1 MTPPLTQPSVFFSP
15 PCAICFERTACE
27 RDAKHGLVSLRC
39 GHCFGARCVETWL
52 LTRRAKCP
60 VCDDDACVE
69 DIRVLFALDCIGAED
84 EDEDDRKGAGDSIE
98 VELRRARETTRALR
112 EELRVLRANGASREV
127 LGELN
132 RDGKRG
138 VGAASTAVGAKKTK
152 TKSVADY
159 FGGGGAAAARWTFE
173 ECKTM
178 KGGVI
183 QDGVILMDTALTRDG
198 RAVLQVESFFDDL
211 DGPMVRL
218 VKRGCARGSKVT
230 LLRQCI
236 DDVLKNNWLR
246 QPLILPQPSGASQ
259 IVALCVSSAVFVVNA
274 AGQLTAVVPIESCI
288 HAASWSPNE
297 ANMLFVAVRNRIGM
311 SSILEYD
318 LNSTSYRKPRKSND
332 FPTDAVYHSVLYFPE
347 LRTFVVGTGLT
358 HWTMTMASDVRPDV
372 RPVYDEREETVC
384 VEVPG
389 YIMRAHPSSRRIVSA
404 STYGVVMSP
413 TGNGQKVRVKLT
425 TFDLIEQW
433 GRDGG
438 SAQLMPKVSSSILM
452 GEYEQSDLTTYY
464 DFSTLMCMGVLP
476 DRSEIVA
483 VGVGTTVEIYD
494 SSTLA
499 LIQKFDVGGLVF
511 RVDISPDGSLLT
523 ACSLPIGH
531 TKGDFETH
539 TLYKLVQGPARS

>member
-1 MTPPLTQPSVFFSP
+1 MTPPLTQPSSSVFFSP

-52 LTRRAKCP
+52 TRRAKCP
-60 VCDDDACVE
+60 VCDDDARVE
-69 DIRVLFALDCIGAED
+69 DIRVLFALDCVGADD
-84 EDEDDRKGAGDSIE
+84 EDEDDGKGAGDSVE
-98 VELRRARETTRALR
+98 DELRRARETARALR

-127 LGELN
+127 STREVLGELN

-138 VGAASTAVGAKKTK
+138 AGAASTAVGAKKTK

-159 FGGGGAAAARWTFE
+159 FGGGGAAAARWMFE
-173 ECKTM
+173 KSTTM

-183 QDGVILMDTALTRDG
+183 QDGVNLLDTALTRDG
-198 RAVLQVESFFDDL
+198 RAVLQVEWFFEL
-211 DGPMVRL
+211 APPMIQL
-218 VKRGCARGSKVT
+218 VKLGCARGSKVT
-230 LLRQCI
+230 LLRKCT
-236 DDVLKNNWLR
+236 DDDFLR
-246 QPLILPQPSGASQ
+246 LPLILPQPSGASQ
-259 IVALCVSSAVFVVNA
+259 IVALCVGSDVFVVNA
-274 AGQLTAVVPIESCI
+274 AGQLTAVVPIEASI
-288 HAASWSPNE
+288 NAASWSPNE
-297 ANMLFVAVRNRIGM
+297 ANTLFVCVNYRFGT

-318 LNSTSYRKPRKSND
+318 LNSTSYRKPRKSID
-332 FPTDAVYHSVLYFPE
+332 FHTEAVYDSVLHFPE

-358 HWTMTMASDVRPDV
+358 HWSISGVRPDV

-404 STYGVVMSP
+404 NIYGVVISP

-425 TFDLIEQW
+425 AFDLIEQW

-452 GEYEQSDLTTYY
+452 GEYDQSELPANY

-499 LIQKFDVGGLVF
+499 VIQKFDVGGLVF

-531 TKGDFETH
+531 TNGDFETH
-539 TLYKLVQGPARS
+539 TLYKLVQGAARG

>member
-27 RDAKHGLVSLRC
+27 RDAAHGLVSLRC
-39 GHCFGARCVETWL
+39 GHCFGARCVDTWL
-52 LTRRAKCP
+52 RTRRATCP
-60 VCDDDACVE
+60 VCDDDASVE
-69 DIRVLFALDCIGAED
+69 DIRVLFALDCVGLGADD

-98 VELRRARETTRALR
+98 DELRRARETARALR

-138 VGAASTAVGAKKTK
+138 AGAPSAAVGAKKTK

-159 FGGGGAAAARWTFE
+159 FGGGARWTFE
-173 ECKTM
+173 KCKTM
-178 KGGVI
+178 KGGLI
-183 QDGVILMDTALTRDG
+183 QDSVRLMDTALTRDG
-198 RAVLQVESFFDDL
+198 RAVLQVEFDFQSDEVL
-211 DGPMVRL
+211 VVRIM
-218 VKRGCARGSKVT
+218 KRGCARGSTLT
-230 LLRQCI
+230 LLSQNVSFDIEPRF
-236 DDVLKNNWLR
+236 DSR
-246 QPLILPQPSGASQ
+246 PLIVPQPSGASQ
-259 IVALCVSSAVFVVNA
+259 MVALCTISDVYLVNVLN
-274 AGQLTAVVPIESCI
+274 GQLMAVMSTGSCI
-288 HAASWSPNE
+288 SAASWSPNE
-297 ANMLFVAVRNRIGM
+297 TNTVFVAVNNGIGT

-318 LNSTSYRKPRKSND
+318 LNSTSYQTPRKSND
-332 FPTDAVYHSVLYFPE
+332 FPTEALYQSVLYFPE

-358 HWTMTMASDVRPDV
+358 DVCADV

-389 YIMRAHPSSRRIVSA
+389 YIMQAHPSSRRIVSA
-404 STYGVVMSP
+404 NTYGVVICS
-413 TGNGQKVRVKLT
+413 TGNGRKFRVKLT

-438 SAQLMPKVSSSILM
+438 SCQLIPKASSSILV
-452 GEYEQSDLTTYY
+452 GEYDQSDVTTYY
-464 DFSTLMCMGVLP
+464 DFSTLICMGVLP

-499 LIQKFDVGGLVF
+499 VIQKFDVGGVVF

-523 ACSLPIGH
+523 ACTRPIDC
-531 TKGDFETH
+531 TNGDFETH
-539 TLYKLVQGPARS
+539 TLYKLVQGAARS